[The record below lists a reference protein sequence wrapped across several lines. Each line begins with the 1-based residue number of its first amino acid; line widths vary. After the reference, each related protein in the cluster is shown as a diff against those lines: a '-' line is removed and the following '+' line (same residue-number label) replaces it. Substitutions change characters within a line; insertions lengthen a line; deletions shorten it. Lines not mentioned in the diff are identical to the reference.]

1 MSEHPDREPPDQV
14 AGHQDGPGAGSAPS
28 APRAV
33 PGVTISTEEPQ
44 ARGAYLF
51 EDLTVVPPLE
61 EFRRLFNKK
70 LRAFESG
77 ETSGEVEPYR
87 AAFRMG
93 EERILRQLGE
103 GESC

>member
-1 MSEHPDREPPDQV
+1 MSEHPDREP
-14 AGHQDGPGAGSAPS
+14 QDSADPGVQDSPSAGSVPETPPAP
-28 APRAV
+28 
-33 PGVTISTEEPQ
+33 GITISSEEPVTH
-44 ARGAYLF
+44 GPFLF

-77 ETSGEVEPYR
+77 ETAGEVEPYR

-93 EERILRQLGE
+93 EEKILRQLGE
-103 GESC
+103 EESC

>member
-1 MSEHPDREPPDQV
+1 MSEPSDREPPT
-14 AGHQDGPGAGSAPS
+14 A
-28 APRAV
+28 
-33 PGVTISTEEPQ
+33 PGVNISTETPQ
-44 ARGAYLF
+44 GHGPYLF

-77 ETSGEVEPYR
+77 ETAGEVEPYR

-93 EERILRQLGE
+93 EEKILRQLGE
-103 GESC
+103 EESC